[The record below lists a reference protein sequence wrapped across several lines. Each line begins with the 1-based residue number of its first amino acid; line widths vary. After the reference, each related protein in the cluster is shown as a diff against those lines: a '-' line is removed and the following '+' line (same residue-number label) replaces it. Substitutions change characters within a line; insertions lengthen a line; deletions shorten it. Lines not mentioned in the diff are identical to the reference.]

1 MNSKLK
7 GNLYLIPATIGE
19 GAIEK
24 VIPTY
29 NQSIINKI
37 DIYIVEEVRTARRF
51 LKKAGLI
58 KPIDELTFYVLNEH
72 SKDHE
77 ISSYLDAIKEG
88 KHIGLLSEAGVPCIA
103 DPGAAIVKIAQS
115 NNINVIPLVGPS
127 SIFMALMASGFNGQQ
142 FSFLGYL
149 PVDKK
154 FRVDKIKEI
163 EKTIYQKNET
173 QLFIETPYRN
183 NQMIE
188 SILSTCRNETML
200 CIATDVSMDSEY
212 IKTKSIA
219 QWKKSIPDINKRA
232 TVFLLYK

>member
-19 GAIEK
+19 GAVDK
-24 VIPTY
+24 VIPSY

-51 LKKAGLI
+51 LKKAGII

-72 SKDHE
+72 SKYHE
-77 ISSYLDAIKEG
+77 ISYYLDDIKVG

-142 FSFLGYL
+142 FAFLGYL

-154 FRVDKIKEI
+154 FRVDKLKEI
-163 EKTIYQKNET
+163 EKNIYQKNET

>member
-19 GAIEK
+19 GAVDK
-24 VIPTY
+24 VIPSY

-51 LKKAGLI
+51 LKKAGII
-58 KPIDELTFYVLNEH
+58 KPIDELTFFVLNEH
-72 SKDHE
+72 SKDYE
-77 ISSYLDAIKEG
+77 ITSYLDAIKEG
-88 KHIGLLSEAGVPCIA
+88 KHVGLLSEAGVPCIA

-127 SIFMALMASGFNGQQ
+127 SIFMALMASGFNGQK
-142 FSFLGYL
+142 FAFLGYL

-154 FRVDKIKEI
+154 QRSDKLKEI
-163 EKTIYQKNET
+163 ERLMYQRNET
-173 QLFIETPYRN
+173 QIFIETPYRN

-188 SILSTCRNETML
+188 TILSSCRNETLL
-200 CIATDVSMDSEY
+200 CIATDVSMDTEF

-219 QWKKSIPDINKRA
+219 QWKKSVPEINKRA

>member
-1 MNSKLK
+1 MNSKQK

-19 GAIEK
+19 GAVEK
-24 VIPTY
+24 VIPSY

-51 LKKAGLI
+51 LKKAGII

-72 SKDHE
+72 SKEHE

-154 FRVDKIKEI
+154 LRVDKLKEI

-173 QLFIETPYRN
+173 QIFIETPYRN

-188 SILSTCRNETML
+188 SILSTCRNETMM

>member
-19 GAIEK
+19 GAVDK
-24 VIPTY
+24 VIPSY

-51 LKKAGLI
+51 LKKAGII

-142 FSFLGYL
+142 FAFLGYL

-154 FRVDKIKEI
+154 FRVDKLKEI
-163 EKTIYQKNET
+163 EKNIYQKNET